1 MWITWCI
8 STFYPKKSGKNHVDN
23 FGLEFFCGKPWEMKA
38 GKSCA
43 FCQDSLR
50 NPWGMDLQ
58 EEENRRW
65 WRKLTENTE
74 SINENKRK
82 SKTESI
88 QG

>member
-1 MWITWCI
+1 MWITLDW
-8 STFYPKKSGKNHVDN
+8 N
-23 FGLEFFCGKPWEMKA
+23 FFCGKPLKKKV

-58 EEENRRW
+58 DEENRRW

>member
-1 MWITWCI
+1 MWITLDW
-8 STFYPKKSGKNHVDN
+8 N
-23 FGLEFFCGKPWEMKA
+23 FFCGKPLKKKV

-50 NPWGMDLQ
+50 NTQSKVLRN
-58 EEENRRW
+58 EENRRL
-65 WRKLTENTE
+65 WRELTENKE
-74 SINENKRK
+74 SINESKRK